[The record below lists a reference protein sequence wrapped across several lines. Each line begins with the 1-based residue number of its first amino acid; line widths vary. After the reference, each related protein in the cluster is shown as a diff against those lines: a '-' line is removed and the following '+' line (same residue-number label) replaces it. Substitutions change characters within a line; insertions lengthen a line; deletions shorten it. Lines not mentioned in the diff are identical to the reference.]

1 MFDIG
6 FWELLV
12 VAAIGLF
19 VLGPER
25 LPGAIRSLQRTIAQ
39 IKSFGSKMEAE
50 LNHELRVKE
59 LHEHLQQIESAAD
72 IENLSPELKRSLK
85 ELENAAA
92 SVRTPYA
99 AKDMDK
105 AVAEL
110 EAEADGS
117 NASDVEGRKN
127 DETAKQQAATGNAP
141 VKKVASAQTPTEKK
155 DK

>member
-39 IKSFGSKMEAE
+39 VKSFGSKMEAE

-59 LHEHLQQIESAAD
+59 LHEHLKQIESAAD
-72 IENLSPELKRSLK
+72 MENLSPELKRSLQ

-117 NASDVEGRKN
+117 SVSD
-127 DETAKQQAATGNAP
+127 GNATNTDTP
-141 VKKVASAQTPTEKK
+141 AADTTAVEQTKPTHAATEKK

>member
-25 LPGAIRSLQRTIAQ
+25 LPGAIRSLQRMIAQ
-39 IKSFGSKMEAE
+39 VKSFGSKMEAE

-59 LHEHLQQIESAAD
+59 LHEHLKQIESAAD
-72 IENLSPELKRSLK
+72 MENLSPELKRSLQ

-117 NASDVEGRKN
+117 SVSDADTTNTDAPAADTTAVEQTKP
-127 DETAKQQAATGNAP
+127 TH
-141 VKKVASAQTPTEKK
+141 SATEKK

>member
-25 LPGAIRSLQRTIAQ
+25 LPGAIRSLQRMIAQ
-39 IKSFGSKMEAE
+39 VKSFGSKMEAE

-59 LHEHLQQIESAAD
+59 LHEHLKQIESAAD

-117 NASDVEGRKN
+117 SVSDADTTNAD
-127 DETAKQQAATGNAP
+127 APAADTAP
-141 VKKVASAQTPTEKK
+141 VEQTKPTHTATEKK